1 LKPNGTGCAGLAAD
15 ERSEDA
21 VWCQTIGRYARV
33 SWPLMLLL
41 LLLLL
46 LLVID
51 FLQGI
56 YNCALEAV
64 FVGYIVFAAV
74 QYFQFRARVF
84 LFAALN
90 VLYVYISTFRS
101 LCAVSNMAVFC
112 SALISCSGIF

>member
-1 LKPNGTGCAGLAAD
+1 
-15 ERSEDA
+15 
-21 VWCQTIGRYARV
+21 
-33 SWPLMLLL
+33 M

-74 QYFQFRARVF
+74 QYFQFRAHVL
-84 LFAALN
+84 LFRALN
-90 VLYVYISTFRS
+90 ILHVYISTFRS
-101 LCAVSNMAVFC
+101 VCAVPNMAVFC
-112 SALISCSGIF
+112 SALISCFPGELLRYFLSDLEKSPVATIITFVLT